1 MINNKDSEIGYLD
14 TNEYFIYSTSVN
26 MPLVICQQQFRE
38 LSFLIMS
45 KDATKLIDLNKTF
58 Q

>member
-14 TNEYFIYSTSVN
+14 TKEYFIYSTSVN